1 MQCLWNYST
10 NREGESDLSIWAR
23 RLGFRYDTALLDNLL
38 SGKTVDWQD
47 EAFRLGFNQD
57 YNVSI
62 SGAGDK
68 VDYYMSL
75 GYLRN
80 EGAFV
85 LIELSVQT

>member
-1 MQCLWNYST
+1 M
-10 NREGESDLSIWAR
+10 
-23 RLGFRYDTALLDNLL
+23 

-85 LIELSVQT
+85 DDTYRAIRANLKLNAKVTDWFEVRMVKSAWIKVVLWKTARMPC